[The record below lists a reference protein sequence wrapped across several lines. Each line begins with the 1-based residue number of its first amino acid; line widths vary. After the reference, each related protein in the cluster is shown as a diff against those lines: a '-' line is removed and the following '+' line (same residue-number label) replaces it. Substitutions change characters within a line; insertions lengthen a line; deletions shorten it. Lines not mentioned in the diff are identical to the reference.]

1 MSKAYDKLSWSF
13 LTSVLRKM
21 GFAEAFIEMVYRLL
35 SNNWY
40 SVIINGVRY
49 GFFKSSRGLKQGDPL
64 SPALFVIAAETFSRA
79 LNYLHFNDKFIGFS
93 MHKRGPQINHLSYA
107 DDLVLLTSG
116 DKYSIKLIMKLLYK
130 YQLASGQE
138 VNRDKSFF
146 LTHHKTDNL
155 FNRRIKRWTGFTQSS
170 FPFNYLGCPIY
181 TGAKK
186 ICYFSDI
193 SKKILN
199 KIAGW
204 QGRLLSSG
212 GKAVIIKHILQSQ
225 TLHIFA
231 SLMPPSTV
239 IKEIEMQ
246 FANFF
251 WGQRDGKNSYHWASW
266 KNMCFPT
273 KEGGLGFKSLIDI
286 CHTFSAKRW
295 WRLRTEPSLWS
306 LFLKAKYCQRSN
318 PNSKVIATKDSMAW
332 KDLLCTRDKME
343 QHIIWKINSG
353 NSMFWWDNW
362 TQVKAAIKKK
372 FKFID
377 YTWNWSKVC
386 LMEENFKAI
395 ITSSMIYWNRPNG
408 NNWKLNTD
416 GSYMRNQ
423 NKAGAG
429 GIVRN
434 SIGDMIIAFSYPT
447 QCYTNNY
454 SEAQA
459 ALIGISW
466 CLGQQFEAL
475 EVELDS
481 QVVVRMINGS
491 CKPPW
496 RIHNLIEDIKNKIAQ
511 RNIIVK
517 HCYREG
523 NEVADALAK
532 YATNIQEPIIYFQES
547 KLPAEVRGLLRM
559 NKLHL
564 PSFRRRPKKASFW
577 HYNPP

>member
-1 MSKAYDKLSWSF
+1 
-13 LTSVLRKM
+13 
-21 GFAEAFIEMVYRLL
+21 
-35 SNNWY
+35 
-40 SVIINGVRY
+40 
-49 GFFKSSRGLKQGDPL
+49 
-64 SPALFVIAAETFSRA
+64 
-79 LNYLHFNDKFIGFS
+79 
-93 MHKRGPQINHLSYA
+93 
-107 DDLVLLTSG
+107 
-116 DKYSIKLIMKLLYK
+116 
-130 YQLASGQE
+130 
-138 VNRDKSFF
+138 
-146 LTHHKTDNL
+146 
-155 FNRRIKRWTGFTQSS
+155 
-170 FPFNYLGCPIY
+170 
-181 TGAKK
+181 
-186 ICYFSDI
+186 
-193 SKKILN
+193 
-199 KIAGW
+199 
-204 QGRLLSSG
+204 
-212 GKAVIIKHILQSQ
+212 
-225 TLHIFA
+225 
-231 SLMPPSTV
+231 MPPSTV

-362 TQVKAAIKKK
+362 TQVNSLFHIINPNHKPDNVKVNTYITNHQWDLDHIQYPIPIETLNLIKGTPIGNRDTNDKAIWKLSNNGYFSCSTAFENLRKKNVASPIYNYIWIKEIPFKASFLMWRILRNKLPIDSSMSRFNINANSSPSCSCCRIAQHETNDHLFAVSDMARQTWSQISRPLGFNITGNTVNSIVWHWWRQHPKNNLHKYIFLITPIIACWEIWKARCIQRYEKKKVTASNICFPILFQVKAAIKKK